1 MTESTKIGYARVST
15 EDQNLDRQL
24 EELNKL
30 KLRKIFTD
38 KSSGKDT
45 NREGFQQMMDYV
57 REGDELYVLSMD
69 RLARSTVDLLTVTQT
84 LKDKGVSVHFLKENV
99 HIVPYGKES
108 AISDLLIAM
117 LGAVAQ
123 FERSLIRERQAQG
136 IALAKKRGA
145 YKGRKP
151 TSSAVI
157 TKALAMIDE
166 GIPISKVAER
176 LKISRKTIYKYLPA
190 NWQYKEKGGVA
201 KVRS

>member
-15 EDQNLDRQL
+15 EDQNLARQL
-24 EELNKL
+24 EELDKL
-30 KLRKIFTD
+30 KLKKVFTD

-84 LKDKGVSVHFLKENV
+84 LKDKGVSVHFLKESV
-99 HIVPYGKES
+99 HIVPHGKES
-108 AISDLLIAM
+108 AISDLLLTM

-151 TSSAVI
+151 TSPAVI

-190 NWQYKEKGGVA
+190 N
-201 KVRS
+201 

>member
-1 MTESTKIGYARVST
+1 MSENTKIGYARVST
-15 EDQNLDRQL
+15 EDQNLARQL
-24 EELNKL
+24 EELDKL
-30 KLRKIFTD
+30 NLKKVFTD

-69 RLARSTVDLLTVTQT
+69 RLARSTLDLLAVTHT

-99 HIVPYGKES
+99 HIVPHGKES
-108 AISDLLIAM
+108 AMSDLLLAM

-136 IALAKKRGA
+136 IALAKKRGV

-151 TSSAVI
+151 IQITVI
-157 TKALAMIDE
+157 EKARQMIE
-166 GIPISKVAER
+166 SGIPKTKVAKK
-176 LKISRKTIYKYLPA
+176 LGISRNTLYNRLPLKA
-190 NWQYKEKGGVA
+190 
-201 KVRS
+201 

>member
-1 MTESTKIGYARVST
+1 MSENTKIGYARVST
-15 EDQNLDRQL
+15 EDQYLDRQIAEL
-24 EELNKL
+24 EKL

-38 KSSGKDT
+38 KCSGKDT
-45 NREGFQQMMDYV
+45 DREGFQQMMDYV
-57 REGDELYVLSMD
+57 REGDELYILSMD

-108 AISDLLIAM
+108 AISDLLLAM

-151 TSSAVI
+151 ISESVI
-157 TKALAMIDE
+157 EKAREMIAS
-166 GIPISKVAER
+166 GVPKSKVAQKLGVSRNTLYNR
-176 LKISRKTIYKYLPA
+176 LSLT
-190 NWQYKEKGGVA
+190 V
-201 KVRS
+201 

>member
-1 MTESTKIGYARVST
+1 MSENTKIGYARVST
-15 EDQNLDRQL
+15 EDQNLARQL
-24 EELNKL
+24 EELDKL
-30 KLRKIFTD
+30 NLKKVFTD

-69 RLARSTVDLLTVTQT
+69 RLARSTLDLLAVTQT

-99 HIVPYGKES
+99 HIVPHGKES
-108 AISDLLIAM
+108 AMSDLLLAM

-136 IALAKKRGA
+136 IALAKKRGV

-151 TSSAVI
+151 TSSALI
-157 TKALAMIDE
+157 AKARILIEE
-166 GIPISKVAER
+166 GVPKTKVAQR
-176 LKISRKTIYKYLPA
+176 LKISRKTLYKYLPA
-190 NWQYKEKGGVA
+190 
-201 KVRS
+201 S

>member
-1 MTESTKIGYARVST
+1 MSENTKIGYARVST
-15 EDQNLDRQL
+15 EDQYLDRQIAEL
-24 EELNKL
+24 EKL

-38 KSSGKDT
+38 KCSGKDT
-45 NREGFQQMMDYV
+45 DREGFQQMMDYV
-57 REGDELYVLSMD
+57 REGDELYILSMD

-108 AISDLLIAM
+108 AISDLLLAM

-151 TSSAVI
+151 ISESVI
-157 TKALAMIDE
+157 EKAREMIAS
-166 GIPISKVAER
+166 GVPKSKVAQKLRVSRNTLYNR
-176 LKISRKTIYKYLPA
+176 LSLT
-190 NWQYKEKGGVA
+190 V
-201 KVRS
+201 

>member
-15 EDQNLDRQL
+15 EDQNLARQL
-24 EELNKL
+24 EELDKL
-30 KLRKIFTD
+30 KLIKVFTD

-99 HIVPYGKES
+99 HIVHHGNES
-108 AISDLLIAM
+108 AISDLLLTM

-151 TSSAVI
+151 TSPAVI
-157 TKALAMIDE
+157 AKAQSMIIE
-166 GIPISKVAER
+166 GIPKSKIARKLGV
-176 LKISRKTIYKYLPA
+176 SRKTLYKYIPA
-190 NWQYKEKGGVA
+190 GDFH
-201 KVRS
+201 

>member
-1 MTESTKIGYARVST
+1 MSENTKIGYARVST
-15 EDQNLDRQL
+15 EDQNLARQL
-24 EELNKL
+24 EEFDKLNL
-30 KLRKIFTD
+30 KKVFTD

-69 RLARSTVDLLTVTQT
+69 RLARSTLDLLAVTQT

-99 HIVPYGKES
+99 HIVPHGKES
-108 AISDLLIAM
+108 AMSDLLLAM

-136 IALAKKRGA
+136 IALAKKRGV

-151 TSSAVI
+151 TSSALI
-157 TKALAMIDE
+157 AKARILIEE
-166 GIPISKVAER
+166 GVPKTKVAQR
-176 LKISRKTIYKYLPA
+176 LKISRKTLYKYLPA
-190 NWQYKEKGGVA
+190 
-201 KVRS
+201 S